1 MGYTDNDDDDDD
13 DDVVQSVGNVHA
25 TRKSYEFPIKC
36 CTHFEY
42 SSREAEAEKT
52 HVFAVQ
58 YLFFFSFDS
67 LSHQCA
73 AECVCVSGGCI
84 EIFIKLMDGIKSFAH
99 AQN

>member
-1 MGYTDNDDDDDD
+1 MGFTDNDDD

-58 YLFFFSFDS
+58 YLFFS
-67 LSHQCA
+67 LTHSRTSVQL
-73 AECVCVSGGCI
+73 CVCVCAGGV
-84 EIFIKLMDGIKSFAH
+84 
-99 AQN
+99 